1 MTDLL
6 PLPIFPVD
14 SASITLTTTVW
25 VGVVV
30 AVFYNLR
37 FGWNLSAMVVP
48 GYLVPLLLSRP
59 TTAVVIFAEAII
71 TYLLARLLSDV
82 LKRLPWWSS
91 FFGRDR
97 FFIIVVISIIVR
109 STLDGWL
116 LPAAGQYVVQT
127 MGVSFDY
134 RNELQSFGLIIVAL
148 VANYFW
154 KPGLIRGFNPIVI
167 CIATAYVF
175 IYFGLG
181 SLTNLNLA
189 NFNLMYEDISV
200 SLLASPKS
208 YILLTCTAYLA
219 SWVNLRYAW
228 DFNGILIPA
237 LLGMML
243 YSPLKIF
250 ASCAECA
257 LIYSLGSLLLQIPIL
272 NNLGMQ
278 GGRKL
283 LFFFTVC
290 FGIRLTYAHVIP
302 LFMGATQ
309 VTDVFG
315 LGYLLSTLMAVKA
328 HEKRLLTRMIKGTLQ
343 VSLVGGVAG
352 SLIGFILY
360 SVPGSYLSN
369 ALLASNEQTNHD
381 AVAFSQSESTI
392 FDLVRQRKP
401 QLYEKKEEGS
411 YQPPSYA
418 EMERFRSAMRAIKR
432 LDSDFGPAEIATIS
446 EKLASVNY
454 TLTVSRDRKLF
465 LAEAQPSH
473 GWGMYAIDPSNSQGL
488 CLEVPTPLDEWATF
502 ESGISLMRAF
512 SSYAIAIA
520 GSGQHTNIDGTSDVT
535 RFNAT
540 MFSEFHQ
547 IFGAQQTVQV
557 RAMTGPLSRR
567 INRRLDNRSE
577 SHFSQ
582 LASARDSSTQSES
595 EIPTQVFIESSLPH
609 SMPLQK
615 LEALIGGFDVH
626 WSQSPLDNQ
635 ISKSAQYAEL
645 ILTKAVRR
653 RLLVMSLSQ
662 TPPLGA
668 PLTIG
673 SIEINSASVKPAA
686 PTIVRQRLSEF
697 LSAIKD
703 NIHTQ
708 NSETFAPAKLEEM
721 LFMDHEV
728 VGPLIDLAGQT
739 TPDTSYQPNDT
750 THPKW
755 FNDNTVEKLN
765 AIQAAAQIVGYRV
778 SVLLDADNGD
788 QFFVLHEN
796 NRQSKG
802 WGTYI
807 FRPSLMQDIA
817 VEIPRPLFENRSF
830 DFGAGLFTRPGG
842 AAILI
847 AGAHPLANADGSAD
861 ISKAAN
867 RRNLFN
873 LVRQVLFRKL
883 GSRPFLLCQARA
895 IQAPVDFDVVMASD
909 QGETTMDE
917 LSPLKR
923 WFAQKLQEDEFSVG
937 FVDGSPKTAGYEL
950 GILMKAAS
958 IQVAQNK
965 EIISLWLSPALRTK
979 YRQQNEHSTLIAQMN
994 ACEIDVSIG
1003 NLVNELLMLP
1013 VPAIEDSSP
1022 TLNQEL
1028 PERLRSSINSY
1039 VENFDIIKLLDIRQQ
1054 HPDWT
1059 LNCFLDDISGQSYL
1073 SLTNR
1078 QGQLIAVVNLTGFI
1092 GTEVFAV
1099 KSIDSDAISQFV
1111 NSRKLW
1117 LEVQRR

>member
-1 MTDLL
+1 MNDLL
-6 PLPIFPVD
+6 PIPLFPVD

-25 VGVVV
+25 IGVVV

-37 FGWNLSAMVVP
+37 FGWNLSALVVP

-59 TTAVVIFAEAII
+59 ATAVVIFGEAVI
-71 TYLLARLLSDV
+71 TYLIARLLSDF

-109 STLDGWL
+109 STFDGWL
-116 LPAAGQYVVQT
+116 LPAAGQYVVQR

-154 KPGLIRGFNPIVI
+154 KPGLMRGVTPILV
-167 CIATAYVF
+167 CITTAYVI

-181 SLTNLNLA
+181 TITNLNLA

-257 LIYSLGSLLLQIPIL
+257 LIYSLGSLLLKTPLLKNI
-272 NNLGMQ
+272 GMQ

-283 LFFFTVC
+283 LFFFSVC
-290 FGIRLTYAHVIP
+290 FGLRLAYSHLIP
-302 LFMGATQ
+302 LFSETSQ

-328 HEKRLLTRMIKGTLQ
+328 HEKQLFIGMIKGTLQ

-352 SLIGFILY
+352 SVVGFILY
-360 SVPGSYLSN
+360 SVPGSYISS
-369 ALLASNEQTNHD
+369 ALMASDERPNYD
-381 AVAFSQSESTI
+381 AVAFTQSESSI
-392 FDLVRQRKP
+392 FELVRQRKP

-411 YQPPSYA
+411 YHPPSYA
-418 EMERFRSAMRAIKR
+418 EMARFRSALRAIKR
-432 LDSDFGPAEIATIS
+432 IDADFGPAEIAAIS

-454 TLTVSRDRKLF
+454 TLTVSSDRKLF
-465 LAEAQPSH
+465 LAESQPSH
-473 GWGMYAIDPSNSQGL
+473 GWGMYAIDPTNPQGM

-502 ESGISLMRAF
+502 ESGLSLMHAF
-512 SSYAIAIA
+512 SSHAIAIA
-520 GSGQHTNIDGTSDVT
+520 GAGQNTNFDGTSDVT

-540 MFSEFHQ
+540 MFSEFHK
-547 IFGAQQTVQV
+547 IFGTEQTVQI
-557 RAMTGPLSRR
+557 RAMTPTLSRR
-567 INRRLDNRSE
+567 LGNRVGDDLKRSNP
-577 SHFSQ
+577 Q
-582 LASARDSSTQSES
+582 NVGGDD
-595 EIPTQVFIESSLPH
+595 EIPTQVFIDRSLPH

-615 LEALIGGFDVH
+615 LQTIIGDFDVH
-626 WSQSPLDNQ
+626 WSQPPFDNQ
-635 ISKSAQYAEL
+635 ISKAAQYAEL
-645 ILTKAVRR
+645 LLSKSVRR
-653 RLLVMSLSQ
+653 RLLVMSLGQ
-662 TPPLGA
+662 DR
-668 PLTIG
+668 TIPTA
-673 SIEINSASVKPAA
+673 SPTVLSEIEDAATKPNE
-686 PTIVRQRLSEF
+686 PTIIRQRLSEF
-697 LSAIKD
+697 LANIKSK
-703 NIHTQ
+703 IHTQ
-708 NSETFAPAKLEEM
+708 NSDTFAPAKLEEM
-721 LFMDHEV
+721 LFMDNEV
-728 VGPLIDLAGQT
+728 VGPLIELAGET
-739 TPDTSYQPNDT
+739 TPDTSYQPNDLEYPNWLNET
-750 THPKW
+750 KT
-755 FNDNTVEKLN
+755 ESLN
-765 AIQAAAQIVGYRV
+765 AIEAAAQVVGYRV
-778 SVLLDADNGD
+778 SVLLDSDNGD
-788 QFFVLHEN
+788 QFYVLHEN
-796 NRQSKG
+796 NRRSKG

-830 DFGAGLFTRPGG
+830 DFGVSLFTRPGG

-847 AGAHPLANADGSAD
+847 AGAHPRANTDGSAD

-873 LVRQVLFRKL
+873 LVRQILFRKL
-883 GSRPFLLCQARA
+883 GPRPFLLCQARA

-909 QGETTMDE
+909 EGETSMSE

-923 WFAQKLQEDEFSVG
+923 WFAEQLKKDEFSVG

-965 EIISLWLSPALRTK
+965 EIVSLWLSPALRTK
-979 YRQQNEHSTLIAQMN
+979 YRKQNENSTLIAQMN
-994 ACEIDVSIG
+994 ACEIDVTVG
-1003 NLVNELLMLP
+1003 NFADSLL
-1013 VPAIEDSSP
+1013 
-1022 TLNQEL
+1022 EL
-1028 PERLRSSINSY
+1028 PPPSNQQSFQGFRIELPALLRSQLNDY
-1039 VENFDIIKLLDIRQQ
+1039 VKNFDIIKLFEIRQQ
-1054 HPDWT
+1054 HPRWKF
-1059 LNCFLDDISGQSYL
+1059 NCFLDNVSGQSYL
-1073 SLTNR
+1073 SLTNPH
-1078 QGQLIAVVNLTGFI
+1078 GKLIAVTNLTGYI
-1092 GTEVFAV
+1092 GIETIYVNA
-1099 KSIDSDAISQFV
+1099 INANTISQFV
-1111 NSRKLW
+1111 NSRRLW
-1117 LEVQRR
+1117 LEVQNQ